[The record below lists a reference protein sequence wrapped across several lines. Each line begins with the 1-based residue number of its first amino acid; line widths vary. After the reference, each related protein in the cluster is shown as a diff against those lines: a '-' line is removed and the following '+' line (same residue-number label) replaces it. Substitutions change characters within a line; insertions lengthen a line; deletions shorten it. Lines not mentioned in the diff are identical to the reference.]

1 MSALTLFKRHN
12 FVYFLTIKRFKY
24 TILVLFF
31 LFLSKALRYYT
42 FLSDI
47 ACFFPVK
54 WSVKGIRRIIAR
66 VSTFRVIVLYSLV
79 VQMNTMYIP
88 KQLWFGFVLSK
99 SKWLEH
105 VHVNG
110 VSQKWQWKGQKSEF
124 YKLHFSSK
132 ETITKAIHSNENVNQ
147 FLVDFGNVHANFKK
161 SRLASITKIFFLASN
176 YCDLICWIF

>member
-1 MSALTLFKRHN
+1 M
-12 FVYFLTIKRFKY
+12 
-24 TILVLFF
+24 
-31 LFLSKALRYYT
+31 

-99 SKWLEH
+99 SK
-105 VHVNG
+105 
-110 VSQKWQWKGQKSEF
+110 
-124 YKLHFSSK
+124 
-132 ETITKAIHSNENVNQ
+132 
-147 FLVDFGNVHANFKK
+147 
-161 SRLASITKIFFLASN
+161 
-176 YCDLICWIF
+176 